1 MFYNCKAYEVA
12 DDEDLKGLM
21 EFIQTNKATTD
32 FSRTLEQNVKVAK
45 QNTRWEEE
53 YMYFCDVLEEEK
65 EKVRRVAWK
74 EGLTEGRAEG
84 RAEGLNLGR
93 AEGIHSNA
101 IENAKNL
108 IKMKV
113 LSNEQIAQATGLS
126 VEEVQKLSS
135 EQ

>member
-1 MFYNCKAYEVA
+1 
-12 DDEDLKGLM
+12 
-21 EFIQTNKATTD
+21 
-32 FSRTLEQNVKVAK
+32 
-45 QNTRWEEE
+45 
-53 YMYFCDVLEEEK
+53 MYFCDVLEEEK

-74 EGLTEGRAEG
+74 EGLAEG

-126 VEEVQKLSS
+126 IEEVQKLSS

>member
-74 EGLTEGRAEG
+74 EGLAE
-84 RAEGLNLGR
+84 GR

-126 VEEVQKLSS
+126 IEEVQKLSS

>member
-74 EGLTEGRAEG
+74 EGLAEG

-126 VEEVQKLSS
+126 IEEVQKLSS

>member
-1 MFYNCKAYEVA
+1 
-12 DDEDLKGLM
+12 
-21 EFIQTNKATTD
+21 
-32 FSRTLEQNVKVAK
+32 
-45 QNTRWEEE
+45 
-53 YMYFCDVLEEEK
+53 MYFCDVLEEEK

-74 EGLTEGRAEG
+74 EGLAEGKAEG
-84 RAEGLNLGR
+84 RAEGMASGLAEGRAAGLAEGRAEGKAAGLAEGR